1 MRVMDREMTDEE
13 ILERFRAERQPA
25 IATLGAEV
33 IEVDA
38 GAGKVVLRCTATRD
52 HCHSIEFSPRGGI
65 VQGGFV
71 TGWLD
76 TAMAHACVARSKF
89 TLAVP
94 SLEIKV
100 SFLAPAHPGTY
111 IATGWIQRWGRNVAF
126 LEAELH
132 DTTGKLI
139 ATASSTAL
147 LTPLP
152 ATVDAAAS

>member
-1 MRVMDREMTDEE
+1 MNDEE
-13 ILERFRAERQPA
+13 ILRRFSAGRQPA
-25 IATLGAEV
+25 LDTLGAEV
-33 IEVDA
+33 VGVDA
-38 GAGKVVLRCTATRD
+38 EQGAVTLRCTATHA
-52 HCHSIEFSPRGGI
+52 HCHSIEGSAKGGI

-100 SFLAPAHPGTY
+100 SFLAPAHPGVY
-111 IATGWIQRWGRNVAF
+111 VAKGWIQRWGRTIAF

-132 DTTGKLI
+132 DTSGKLI

-152 ATVDAAAS
+152 ESARAAAS

>member
-1 MRVMDREMTDEE
+1 MTDEE
-13 ILERFRAERQPA
+13 ILERFNTARQPA
-25 IATLGAEV
+25 NATLGTEV
-33 IEVDA
+33 VEVDTA
-38 GAGKVVLRCTATRD
+38 QSRVKLRCTATRA
-52 HCHSIEFSPRGGI
+52 HCHSIEWSPRGGI

-76 TAMAHACVARSKF
+76 TAMAHACVARAKF
-89 TLAVP
+89 ALAVP

-111 IATGWIQRWGRNVAF
+111 LATGRIQRWGRTIAF

-132 DTTGKLI
+132 DATGKLI
-139 ATASSTAL
+139 ATASSTAM

-152 ATVDAAAS
+152 ATAHAAAS

>member
-1 MRVMDREMTDEE
+1 MTDAE
-13 ILERFRAERQPA
+13 ILERFNATRQPG

-33 IEVDA
+33 VEVDA
-38 GAGKVVLRCTATRD
+38 KLGAVTMRCTATLA

-65 VQGGFV
+65 VQGGFI

-76 TAMAHACVARSKF
+76 TAMAHACVARAKF
-89 TLAVP
+89 TALVP

-111 IATGWIQRWGRNVAF
+111 FARGWIQRWGRTVVF
-126 LEAELH
+126 MEADLR
-132 DTTGKLI
+132 DTAGKLI

-147 LTPLP
+147 LTPVP

>member
-1 MRVMDREMTDEE
+1 MTDEE
-13 ILERFRAERQPA
+13 ILRRFNATREPG

-38 GAGKVVLRCTATRD
+38 ARGAATLRCEATRA
-52 HCHSIEFSPRGGI
+52 HCHSTAFSPRGGI

-89 TLAVP
+89 TAVVP

-111 IATGWIQRWGRNVAF
+111 LARGWVQRWGRTIVF
-126 LEAELH
+126 MEAELR
-132 DTTGKLI
+132 DLSDKLI

-147 LTPLP
+147 LAPVP
-152 ATVDAAAS
+152 ASIDAAAS

>member
-1 MRVMDREMTDEE
+1 MTRTGEMTDEE
-13 ILERFRAERQPA
+13 ILQRFNASRQPA

-33 IEVDA
+33 TAVDA
-38 GAGKVVLRCTATRD
+38 GAGRVTLRCTATQA
-52 HCHSIEFSPRGGI
+52 HCHSIEWSAQGGI

-89 TLAVP
+89 ALAVP

-111 IATGWIQRWGRNVAF
+111 LATGWIQRWGRTIAF
-126 LEAELH
+126 LEAELR
-132 DTTGKLI
+132 DTAGKLI

-152 ATVDAAAS
+152 ATVNAAAS

>member
-1 MRVMDREMTDEE
+1 MTDQE
-13 ILERFRAERQPA
+13 ILQRFNSHRQPA
-25 IATLGAEV
+25 NATLGTEVVAVEAAE
-33 IEVDA
+33 
-38 GAGKVVLRCTATRD
+38 GKVTLRCTATRE
-52 HCHSIEFSPRGGI
+52 HCHSVEWSPKGGI

-76 TAMAHACVARSKF
+76 TAMAHACVARSGF

-111 IATGWIQRWGRNVAF
+111 LARGWIQRWGRTIAF

-132 DTTGKLI
+132 DMAGKLI

-152 ATVDAAAS
+152 VTTHANAG